1 MRITLQSVI
10 ILSFTL
16 FSCDLFQ
23 GQNETQSSD
32 KRVASLDE
40 YEYLDSH
47 SSDYIYDQDK
57 LHKFEIF
64 IDSDDLEEINSDPA
78 LEKYVN
84 AHLVFENKVVNI
96 SNFRN
101 DAKSLGLGEVSVQEF
116 GKNTDVLLRVQKQE
130 GGNKEQVEALN
141 KIKNFFKDEYTIRRT
156 EFVGPVV
163 GEELKEAG
171 ITAVLLSLFLI
182 LIYIWFRFEWQF
194 SIAAIFALSHDV
206 LTTIGLFSL
215 LNLEFNL
222 AIVAALLTT
231 AGYSINDTVVVFDRV
246 RENLRRYKS
255 QQNIVIYNRSINETL
270 SRTVITSLTT
280 LLALFVIYFFGGAVL
295 KDFALAMI
303 WGVVIGTYSSI
314 FIAVSSLT
322 FFKIYKGSED
332 KDKSKSVLEHEL

>member
-1 MRITLQSVI
+1 MFKFNI
-10 ILSFTL
+10 ISKNLNIDFLRFKFIALL
-16 FSCDLFQ
+16 FSLTLLVITFVSLFLN
-23 GQNETQSSD
+23 GLN
-32 KRVASLDE
+32 LG
-40 YEYLDSH
+40 
-47 SSDYIYDQDK
+47 
-57 LHKFEIF
+57 
-64 IDSDDLEEINSDPA
+64 IDFKGGI
-78 LEKYVN
+78 
-84 AHLVFENKVVNI
+84 LVEFRSIENKAVNI
-96 SNFRN
+96 SDFRK

-116 GKNTDVLLRVQKQE
+116 GKNTDVLLRVQKQD

-141 KIKNFFKDEYTIRRT
+141 KIKNFFKNEYTIRRT

-215 LNLEFNL
+215 FDLEFNL

-255 QQNIVIYNRSINETL
+255 QKNIVIYNRSINETL

-303 WGVVIGTYSSI
+303 WGVIIGTYSSI

-322 FFKIYKGSED
+322 FFKIYKGLED
-332 KDKSKSVLEHEL
+332 KDKSNSEQENEI

>member
-1 MRITLQSVI
+1 MFKFNI
-10 ILSFTL
+10 ISQNLNIEFLKFKLFALL
-16 FSCDLFQ
+16 FSLILIAITFSSLFLN
-23 GQNETQSSD
+23 GLN
-32 KRVASLDE
+32 LG
-40 YEYLDSH
+40 
-47 SSDYIYDQDK
+47 
-57 LHKFEIF
+57 
-64 IDSDDLEEINSDPA
+64 IDFKGGI
-78 LEKYVN
+78 
-84 AHLVFENKVVNI
+84 LVEFRSIENKVVNI
-96 SNFRN
+96 SDFRK